1 MKIGF
6 YSFIFWT
13 FFITFSQAK
22 SNNIYIEVKS
32 GRLWTQGITLKK
44 GDITTISRKNIIVAK
59 NKITTIW
66 MSNNM
71 GISKQVQLKYNYPY
85 RYSELIN
92 IFPNEDGHES
102 IIVIAVLL
110 SIFLLV
116 YFFMK
121 YLSFMS
127 GTDIKILIPNQ
138 EEISAKIKLKNNA
151 NRIMKKKKFGINAVV
166 FISTSPLLSPSPYA
180 FTQLGVLVVAFR

>member
-151 NRIMKKKKFGINAVV
+151 NRIMKKKN
-166 FISTSPLLSPSPYA
+166 LE
-180 FTQLGVLVVAFR
+180 